1 MEMLKVK
8 THPKGHPNGNHLC
21 VGLGSQVYCKV
32 KIDFIEVRTYYSR
45 AKIKIEILYII
56 FIYFIIIIIL
66 N

>member
-45 AKIKIEILYII
+45 AKLKIEI
-56 FIYFIIIIIL
+56 
-66 N
+66 